1 MKLLVCLSD
10 DGRQRVHQ
18 NQARKIAGQ
27 VYIYI
32 DIHMNDSGYFV
43 NAKMKMT
50 VITDHVIEQVTGARI
65 IVFL

>member
-10 DGRQRVHQ
+10 DGRQRVRQ

-32 DIHMNDSGYFV
+32 IHMKDSGYFV
-43 NAKMKMT
+43 NVKMKMT
-50 VITDHVIEQVTGARI
+50 VITDHVIEQVTGPQI
-65 IVFL
+65 IVFP

>member
-10 DGRQRVHQ
+10 DGRQRVRQ

-32 DIHMNDSGYFV
+32 DIHINDSGYFV
-43 NAKMKMT
+43 NVKMKMT
-50 VITDHVIEQVTGARI
+50 VITDHVIEQATGPQI
-65 IVFL
+65 IVFP

>member
-10 DGRQRVHQ
+10 DGRQRVRQ

-32 DIHMNDSGYFV
+32 AIHRNDSGYFA
-43 NAKMKMT
+43 NMKMEMT
-50 VITDHVIEQVTGARI
+50 VII
-65 IVFL
+65 